1 MYSPYLSPF
10 IAGFV
15 KTIEWKSPIIQLHI
29 ITMKPLTYG
38 EVLTGLH
45 PIFMPSGRKEGSH
58 VEKILLAVLSCAIL
72 IIREI
77 FNDDGQDL

>member
-1 MYSPYLSPF
+1 MSMYSPYLSPF

-38 EVLTGLH
+38 EVLAGLH
-45 PIFMPSGRKEGSH
+45 PIFMLSGRRKDHVRRKFKKEPIS
-58 VEKILLAVLSCAIL
+58 
-72 IIREI
+72 REERYI
-77 FNDDGQDL
+77 CKQM